1 MSAALLIV
9 TISEVL
15 FVMQKDLPSS
25 GTSAF
30 VLLTFSIVLAV
41 YALITYYR
49 RMFLLSTGETYG
61 YKDHFAPIF
70 LGVVLIYVIVVIFY
84 FNLRK
89 NNLLYTSSSK
99 PLEATHTKYP
109 SNTKEMIGMCMKHD
123 LQGFS
128 LLELQLSGATL
139 DEERSMILV
148 PTENKI
154 MSFPSAAS
162 VYSGAYPFA
171 ESEITIV
178 ADLDSGFESDMESL
192 TRVDDRIF
200 SISEKDHHS
209 TIFEFEWSRDGRT
222 LSLVHE

>member
-15 FVMQKDLPSS
+15 FVIQQDLPSA

-30 VLLTFSIVLAV
+30 ALLIFSMVLAV
-41 YALITYYR
+41 YALQTYYR
-49 RMFLLSTGETYG
+49 RMYLLSTGETYG

-70 LGVVLIYVIVVIFY
+70 LGVVLIYVIIIIFY
-84 FNLRK
+84 FNFKKHMVIYNSLR
-89 NNLLYTSSSK
+89 
-99 PLEATHTKYP
+99 PLEATHAKYP
-109 SNTKEMIGMCMKHD
+109 SSTKEMIGMCMKHD

-128 LLELQLSGATL
+128 LLEMQLSGATL
-139 DEERSMILV
+139 DEEKSMILV

-171 ESEITIV
+171 GSNVTVI
-178 ADLDSGFESDMESL
+178 ADLDSGLDSDMESL
-192 TRVDDRIF
+192 TIVDDKVF
-200 SISEKDHHS
+200 SISWIS
-209 TIFEFEWSRDGRT
+209 TLHT
-222 LSLVHE
+222 